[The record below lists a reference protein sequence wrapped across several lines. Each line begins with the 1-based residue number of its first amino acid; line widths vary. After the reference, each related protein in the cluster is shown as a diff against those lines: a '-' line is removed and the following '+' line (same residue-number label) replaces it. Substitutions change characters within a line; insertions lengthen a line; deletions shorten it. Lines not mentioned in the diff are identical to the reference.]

1 MRLEY
6 TVRLPALGHAHVH
19 FRVNPARPHLRFG
32 VSDGSRPSKFFFT
45 SGFLVQDHLE
55 PRPILLPRLVND
67 QLRHLP
73 RALHAFLQV
82 LRS

>member
-1 MRLEY
+1 
-6 TVRLPALGHAHVH
+6 
-19 FRVNPARPHLRFG
+19 
-32 VSDGSRPSKFFFT
+32 VSDGSRPSKFFFI

-55 PRPILLPRLVND
+55 PRPVLLPRLVD
-67 QLRHLP
+67 EQLRQLP